1 MATISKS
8 YSLLPVPD
16 KLDFD
21 KSRHLL
27 QRCVFGPKKSE
38 IDALVGQS
46 ISSAISTLMALPTT
60 TTQPV
65 NNDARDLAVGLGQS
79 WVSTSYNSTYNPYRI
94 NSLRAWWIGNMV
106 TQPATIF
113 EKMVLFWHNHFVTEI
128 SVVNNAH
135 YSYQYIQV
143 LRNYALGN
151 IKKMVY
157 DITINPAVLVY
168 LNGNANVV
176 GAPNE
181 NFGRELFELF
191 TIGKGPLIA
200 AGNYTNYTES
210 DIREAAK
217 VLTGWTINA
226 TTLTGV
232 YNTSR
237 HDKTTKTFSAAF
249 SNQTIANKEVDEY
262 KLLIDMIFS
271 KKETARYL
279 VRKIY
284 RWLMYYTIDKDVEDQ
299 IIEPLATTLF
309 DNNYEIKPV
318 LIQLLGS
325 DHFFSQDFRGAY
337 IKNPL
342 DFSIGIFRKCEIPM
356 STDLMANYGIWT
368 YIFNSVVNMEMTL
381 GDPPDVA
388 GWPQYYKEPLFNE
401 LWVNSSTVPNRT
413 SFSNVMSLGGVTY
426 NGFKYV
432 IDPFLLIPKISN
444 PGDPIALITGL
455 TQILL
460 PVSISSAKQS
470 ALKEILIPGLP
481 DTSWTS
487 EWIKYAGNP
496 ADATQ
501 KNLIR
506 TKLLAVIAAI
516 LRMPEFYLS

>member
-1 MATISKS
+1 MDTTSKS
-8 YSLLPVPD
+8 YSLLPVTD

-21 KSRHLL
+21 KARHLL
-27 QRCVFGPKKSE
+27 QRCLFGPKKSE

-46 ISSAISTLMALPTT
+46 ISTALSTLMALPAN

-65 NNDARDLAVGLGQS
+65 SNDARDLAVNPGQTWFS
-79 WVSTSYNSTYNPYRI
+79 VPYNGTYNPYRI

-106 TQPATIF
+106 TQPPTIF
-113 EKMVLFWHNHFVTEI
+113 EKMVLFWHNYFVTEI

-135 YSYQYIQV
+135 YSYQYIQI

-151 IKKMVY
+151 VKKMVY
-157 DITINPAVLVY
+157 DMTVSPAMLTY

-217 VLTGWTINA
+217 VLTGWTINT
-226 TTLTGV
+226 TTLAGT
-232 YNTSR
+232 YITAR
-237 HDKTTKTFSAAF
+237 HDKTTKTFSASF
-249 SNQTIANKEVDEY
+249 SNQTIANKEADEY
-262 KLLIDMIFS
+262 KMLIDMIFS

-279 VRKIY
+279 VRKMY
-284 RWLMYYTIDKDVEDQ
+284 RWLMYYIIDKDIEDQ

-318 LIQLLGS
+318 LVQLLGS
-325 DHFFSQDFRGAY
+325 DHFFSLDFRGAF

-342 DFSIGIFRKCEIPM
+342 EFSVGIFRKCEIPM
-356 STDLMANYGIWT
+356 SLDLMANYGIWT

-388 GWPQYYKEPLFNE
+388 GWPQYYKEPVFNE

-413 SFSNVMSLGGVTY
+413 SFSNVMSSSGVTQ
-426 NGFKYV
+426 NGFKYA
-432 IDPFLLIPKISN
+432 IDPFLLTPKINN
-444 PGDPIALITGL
+444 PGDPVTLISALS
-455 TQILL
+455 QILL
-460 PVSISSAKQS
+460 PVTISSAKQS

-481 DTSWTS
+481 DTSWTF
-487 EWIKYAGNP
+487 EWNKYIGNP

-516 LRMPEFYLS
+516 LRMPEYYLS

>member
-1 MATISKS
+1 METIGKS
-8 YSLLPVPD
+8 YSLLPVTD

-27 QRCVFGPKKSE
+27 QRCLFGPKKSE

-46 ISSAISTLMALPTT
+46 ISSALNTLMALPAN

-65 NNDARDLAVGLGQS
+65 SMDARDLAIGLGQT
-79 WVSTSYNSTYNPYRI
+79 WVSAPYNSTYNPYRI

-135 YSYQYIQV
+135 YSYQYIQL

-151 IKKMVY
+151 VKKMVY
-157 DITINPAVLVY
+157 DMTINPAMLTY

-181 NFGRELFELF
+181 NFGRELLELF

-200 AGNYTNYTES
+200 SGDYTNYTES

-217 VLTGWTINA
+217 VLTGWTINT
-226 TTLTGV
+226 TTLAGV

-249 SNQTIANKEVDEY
+249 SNQTISNKEVDEY
-262 KLLIDMIFS
+262 KLLVDMIFS

-299 IIEPLATTLF
+299 VIEPLATTLF
-309 DNNYEIKPV
+309 DNNFEIKPV

-342 DFSIGIFRKCEIPM
+342 EFSVGIFRKCEIPM
-356 STDLMANYGIWT
+356 SSDPMANYGIWT

-381 GDPPDVA
+381 GDPPDVS
-388 GWPQYYKEPLFNE
+388 GWPQYYKDPIFNE

-413 SFSNVMSLGGVTY
+413 SFSNVMSSGGVTY

-444 PGDPIALITGL
+444 PGDPVALISAL
-455 TQILL
+455 AQILL
-460 PVSISSAKQS
+460 PVSISSVKQS

-487 EWIKYAGNP
+487 EWIKYTGNP

-506 TKLLAVIAAI
+506 TQLLAVIATI
-516 LRMPEFYLS
+516 LRMPEYYLS